1 MREYRSVVKL
11 NHARIMKRMQA
22 RTAAE
27 LMHIAAKLGIEGS
40 ASEPRATLSPLDRD
54 APKTS

>member
-1 MREYRSVVKL
+1 ME
-11 NHARIMKRMQA
+11 RMQA

-40 ASEPRATLSPLDRD
+40 ASKPRSAPSLLETDE
-54 APKTS
+54 PKTS